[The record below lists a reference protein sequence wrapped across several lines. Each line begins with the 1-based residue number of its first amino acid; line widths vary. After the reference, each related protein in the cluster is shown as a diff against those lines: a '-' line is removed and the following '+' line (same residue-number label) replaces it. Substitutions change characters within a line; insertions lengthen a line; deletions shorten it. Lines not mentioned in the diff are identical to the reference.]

1 MSGTSHQNPSFFCL
15 GQDETEGFAAALALR
30 AQAGDLFALT
40 GDLGAGKSTFARA
53 FIRAAVGNIE
63 AEVPSPTFTL
73 VQSYSGENYAI
84 HHADLY
90 RLEGPDDVYD
100 LALDEERDDA
110 VLLVEWP
117 DRMPDNWWQ
126 DALEIKL
133 VREGGVTEAGDEAR
147 RLEFSG
153 NEARWQILLEGLL

>member
-1 MSGTSHQNPSFFCL
+1 MEYFCKN
-15 GQDETEGFAAALALR
+15 QAEVEAFAGILAAR
-30 AQAGDLFALT
+30 AQAGDLFALS

-53 FIRAAVGNIE
+53 FIRSALVDPA

-73 VQSYSGENYAI
+73 VQSYKAGVYDI

-100 LALDEERDDA
+100 LGLDEERDEA

-117 DRMPDNWWQ
+117 DRMPASWWHH
-126 DALEIKL
+126 ALEIKL
-133 VREGGVTEAGDEAR
+133 EREGAVTEAGEEAR
-147 RLEFSG
+147 RLMLTG
-153 NEARWQILLEGLL
+153 NSERWNILLEGLPL